1 MPQTLLD
8 VIVESNTEKEVEP
21 MKNIIYIIFAC
32 VFIIACGDES
42 INIITDDEKSVSY
55 DWNQNGSESNVVIER
70 NLEPVVNNKAA
81 ADLVDEKN
89 LVGTPLIDEPEPE
102 PIVEI
107 IPEPNEPEVAVE
119 PDPIRINDDEK
130 PPMVIADIRGKLIKA
145 DKYEVS
151 IEAFCKVF
159 PHMRETLIKRI
170 IKSLQRGAFKFPE
183 PDINKYP
190 AIVTY
195 SKAVEYAESIGRRLP
210 TTQEWK
216 GLANGNG
223 IHGKSNHGR
232 GWICLAAEQRVKHV
246 DRKGAVANGFGVYE
260 MMGNVEEW
268 CDGRRVAGISYKRCD
283 ANVRNWFPI
292 KVPTFDD
299 DVSGFR
305 CVDDI
310 E

>member
-1 MPQTLLD
+1 M
-8 VIVESNTEKEVEP
+8 
-21 MKNIIYIIFAC
+21 
-32 VFIIACGDES
+32 
-42 INIITDDEKSVSY
+42 
-55 DWNQNGSESNVVIER
+55 
-70 NLEPVVNNKAA
+70 
-81 ADLVDEKN
+81 
-89 LVGTPLIDEPEPE
+89 
-102 PIVEI
+102 
-107 IPEPNEPEVAVE
+107 VE

-170 IKSLQRGAFKFPE
+170 KDMLKRGAFKFPE

-195 SKAVEYAESIGRRLP
+195 DKAVEYAESIGRRLP
-210 TTQEWK
+210 TTQEWID
-216 GLANGNG
+216 LANGNG

-232 GWICLAAEQRVKHV
+232 GWICLADEQRVKHV
-246 DRKGAVANGFGVYE
+246 DMKSSVANGFGVYE

-268 CDGRRVAGISYKRCD
+268 CQNRVAAGIYYKQCD
-283 ANVRNWFPI
+283 ANIRNWFPI
-292 KVPTFDD
+292 KVATFNDTT
-299 DVSGFR
+299 SGFR
-305 CVDDI
+305 CVDDL

>member
-1 MPQTLLD
+1 
-8 VIVESNTEKEVEP
+8 

-32 VFIIACGDES
+32 LIVISCGDETTG
-42 INIITDDEKSVSY
+42 IIKDDEKSVRF
-55 DWNQNGSESNVVIER
+55 DWTQDDSKSNEIVEA
-70 NLEPVVNNKAA
+70 NLGPTVFNKKR
-81 ADLVDEKN
+81 DNIVDEKN
-89 LVGTPLIDEPEPE
+89 VVGTPLIAETVQEPVDED
-102 PIVEI
+102 

-130 PPMVIADIRGKLIKA
+130 PPMVIADIQGKLIKA

-159 PHMRETLIKRI
+159 PHMREGLIKRI
-170 IKSLQRGAFKFPE
+170 KDMLKRGAFKFPE

-195 SKAVEYAESIGRRLP
+195 DKAVEYAESIGRRLP
-210 TTQEWK
+210 TTQEWIE
-216 GLANGNG
+216 LANGNG

-232 GWICLAAEQRVKHV
+232 GWICLADEQRVMHV

-268 CDGRRVAGISYKRCD
+268 CDGRVAAGITYGQCD
-283 ANVRNWFPI
+283 ANIRRWFPI
-292 KVPTFDD
+292 KVPTFNHSA
-299 DVSGFR
+299 SGFR
-305 CVDDI
+305 CVDDV